1 MSGHDPSDAP
11 HDTPTGLGTLQQAR
25 SEGSHSNESNTIV
38 VESLNSRDAPRK
50 LSQPHTET
58 PIQQAAFVS
67 NNDQSQNLTQPRY
80 YSAAAIPTPL
90 PGINDIMD
98 PCDPVS
104 SLDLSGIDPDI
115 PFRDF
120 ASFLD
125 GVGLCVDWS
134 PILERLEEPAMI
146 KEMARPTSSNIDV
159 RARAGSPFS
168 SWLPSAPT
176 KDRTTDG
183 VCNISSMLSP
193 QNLLCQPMLT

>member
-11 HDTPTGLGTLQQAR
+11 HDAPAGINTVQQAQ
-25 SEGSHSNESNTIV
+25 SEGSHSNDSNTIV
-38 VESLNSRDAPRK
+38 VESLHSRDASRK
-50 LSQPHTET
+50 LSQPHTVT
-58 PIQQAAFVS
+58 PVHQVAFVS
-67 NNDQSQNLTQPRY
+67 NDDQSQNLAQPRY
-80 YSAAAIPTPL
+80 YSAATIPTPL

-134 PILERLEEPAMI
+134 PILERLEEPATI
-146 KEMARPTSSNIDV
+146 KEIARSTSSNIDV

-183 VCNISSMLSP
+183 VCNISSML
-193 QNLLCQPMLT
+193 CH

>member
-1 MSGHDPSDAP
+1 MTQPTLNTTHRPASTLVNKHKDPLNTTDA
-11 HDTPTGLGTLQQAR
+11 LR
-25 SEGSHSNESNTIV
+25 K
-38 VESLNSRDAPRK
+38 NSQ
-50 LSQPHTET
+50 SQTET
-58 PIQQAAFVS
+58 PIHQAAFVS
-67 NNDQSQNLTQPRY
+67 HDEQSQNLSQPRY

-134 PILERLEEPAMI
+134 PILERLEEPSTI
-146 KEMARPTSSNIDV
+146 KETPRPTSSNIDV

-176 KDRTTDG
+176 KDRTTDS
-183 VCNISSMLSP
+183 VCNISSKLWH
-193 QNLLCQPMLT
+193 QNLTNLYSRKQILALLIPKLDALT

>member
-11 HDTPTGLGTLQQAR
+11 HDTPAGIDALQKAQ

-38 VESLNSRDAPRK
+38 VESLNSRDASRK
-50 LSQPHTET
+50 LSQPHTAT
-58 PIQQAAFVS
+58 PVHQAAFVS
-67 NNDQSQNLTQPRY
+67 NDDQPQNLAQPRY

-98 PCDPVS
+98 PCDPAS

-134 PILERLEEPAMI
+134 PILERLEEPTSI
-146 KEMARPTSSNIDV
+146 KEIPRPTSSNIDV

-183 VCNISSMLSP
+183 VCSISSMSSP
-193 QNLLCQPMLT
+193 QKLIYEY